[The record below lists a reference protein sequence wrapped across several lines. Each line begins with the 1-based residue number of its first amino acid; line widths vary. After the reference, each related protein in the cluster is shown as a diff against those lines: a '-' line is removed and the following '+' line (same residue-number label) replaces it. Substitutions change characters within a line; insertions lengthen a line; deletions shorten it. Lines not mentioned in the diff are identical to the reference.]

1 MLITSCVAYLIYWD
15 DEFVHVIF
23 PFKWDMYIFLVTFP
37 DANIEFNLKNL
48 EIVAKF
54 CFQCQMNLSELT
66 SVTENHKF
74 SDDFKGIG
82 N

>member
-1 MLITSCVAYLIYWD
+1 M
-15 DEFVHVIF
+15 
-23 PFKWDMYIFLVTFP
+23 TFP
-37 DANIEFNLKNL
+37 DANIEFNLKKL

>member
-1 MLITSCVAYLIYWD
+1 
-15 DEFVHVIF
+15 
-23 PFKWDMYIFLVTFP
+23 MYIFLVTFP